1 MRPAPHTAEE
11 ATPSELRGAS
21 LRLMLM
27 LGVLAL
33 LVVPLVRDLP
43 VGKASRIGLLAWL
56 LVVCVLVQVFLAGL
70 FVFESR
76 EYIEDHQ
83 TFVHFF
89 EFVPWIMLLLVF
101 IGALG
106 RTFAIH
112 SFVLGML
119 IGLQYAFAE
128 AENGMVGAL
137 HVVNALLIF
146 WLAVAT
152 AIRVTRALRSL
163 DGRV

>member
-1 MRPAPHTAEE
+1 MREAGNEDSLTTAEV
-11 ATPSELRGAS
+11 ATNAESGRK
-21 LRLMLM
+21 RY
-27 LGVLAL
+27 
-33 LVVPLVRDLP
+33 
-43 VGKASRIGLLAWL
+43 SRIVFAALAWL

-70 FVFESR
+70 FVFESG

-101 IGALG
+101 IGGLG